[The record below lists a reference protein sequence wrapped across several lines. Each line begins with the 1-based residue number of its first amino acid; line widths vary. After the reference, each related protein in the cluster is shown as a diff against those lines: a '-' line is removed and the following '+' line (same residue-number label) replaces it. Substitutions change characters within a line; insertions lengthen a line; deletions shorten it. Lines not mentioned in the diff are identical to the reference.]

1 MTALQKLMPLRAHR
15 QRKAVQPLELTPPV
29 QQLHNRRMNQPWCE
43 RWQREECKN
52 RHNYVSD
59 LQYGFYMQ
67 LLFVPVKKKAS
78 LSAGSQ
84 NAVFYRGL

>member
-1 MTALQKLMPLRAHR
+1 MPLRAHR

-52 RHNYVSD
+52 QHNYVSD
-59 LQYGFYMQ
+59 LQYGFYIQ
-67 LLFVPVKKKAS
+67 LLFVPVKKKKRR
-78 LSAGSQ
+78 SQ
-84 NAVFYRGL
+84 QEAKTLCFTEGCKQRAK